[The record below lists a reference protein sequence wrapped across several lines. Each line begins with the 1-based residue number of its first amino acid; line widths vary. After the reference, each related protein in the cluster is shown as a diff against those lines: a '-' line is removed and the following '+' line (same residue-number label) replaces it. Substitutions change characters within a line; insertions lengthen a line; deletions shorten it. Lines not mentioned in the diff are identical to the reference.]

1 MTGDLKSRAAPLAA
15 LFIDQNLPGTVRAA
29 LQGTVT
35 FLYTLHTLGVPVPE
49 TG

>member
-1 MTGDLKSRAAPLAA
+1 MTGDLKTRAAPLAA

-29 LQGTVT
+29 LQEDIV
-35 FLYTLHTLGVPVPE
+35 FLYSDHTLGVPVPE